1 MRHSEDIHE
10 LYRGSIISRV
20 KESRQSQDPR
30 KRDLSPSVLDFGPV
44 RFLLARHFG
53 FCFGVEHAVKIAY
66 ETLETN
72 PDRRIFF
79 LSEMIHNPK

>member
-1 MRHSEDIHE
+1 MRHSADIHK
-10 LYRGSIISRV
+10 LYRGPIISRV

-44 RFLLARHFG
+44 RFLLARPFG

-66 ETLETN
+66 ETLEANSAPFVTRV
-72 PDRRIFF
+72 P
-79 LSEMIHNPK
+79 